1 MYKVNKTY
9 HTQIYNIRCKIRETK
24 ESQNKIQPLIKISRK
39 INKINKLEL
48 AVYFHSEGFV
58 FLEIAPML
66 LLLQFLCFGS
76 LQHFEIFRN
85 NCMRMF

>member
-1 MYKVNKTY
+1 MHKVNKTY
-9 HTQIYNIRCKIRETK
+9 HTQINNIRCKIRETK
-24 ESQNKIQPLIKISRK
+24 KSQNKIQPLIKISR
-39 INKINKLEL
+39 KINKLEL